1 MSDGEINANEHP
13 HIPRV
18 VAVEPREGY
27 LLWVAFEDGAKGLL
41 DMTQDVQ
48 GKSRAMQALR
58 DLDTFRSAYVN
69 GEEEEGLIWPVASKT
84 LPYYGPW
91 DHGAL
96 YYRVV
101 LNGGLPTDKSIP
113 FYEINKRV
121 RKALASE
128 AAVGA

>member
-1 MSDGEINANEHP
+1 MSTHNGQSR
-13 HIPRV
+13 IPRV

-48 GKSRAMQALR
+48 GRSTAMQALR

-69 GEEEEGLIWPVASKT
+69 SEDEKGLIWPIAGKRF
-84 LPYYGPW
+84 PYYGPW

-101 LNGGLPTDKSIP
+101 LNGGLPADKSIP

-121 RKALASE
+121 RKALARE